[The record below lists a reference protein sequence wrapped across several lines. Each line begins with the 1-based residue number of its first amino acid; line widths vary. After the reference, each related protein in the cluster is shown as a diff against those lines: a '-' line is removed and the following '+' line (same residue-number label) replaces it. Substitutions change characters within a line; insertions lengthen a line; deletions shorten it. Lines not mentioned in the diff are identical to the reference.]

1 MPEMLEIE
9 VYRRAAER
17 VVGRRIAKV
26 HAPDAWYLKEGL
38 TAAVLKNAVE
48 GRTVAA
54 LRRHGKL
61 LLVDTE
67 SSGPTIG
74 LRFGMTGRLLIDGTA
89 GIEHLEY
96 SSLRENPDWDR
107 IVFSFA
113 GGGELRIR
121 DPRRLGGVLLD
132 PSEERLGPDA
142 LSLTPAQLRDLLAT
156 SRAPVKARLMDQS
169 VVAGIGNLLV
179 DEALWRAGIDP
190 ARESRTLTPND
201 LRRLHKHLQATL
213 VELGER
219 GGSHT
224 GDLQDER
231 RRDGVCPKDGTPL
244 LRRTVGGRTT
254 YSCPKHQL

>member
-244 LRRTVGGRTT
+244 LRHTVGGRTT

>member
-17 VVGRRIAKV
+17 VVGRRITQV
-26 HAPDAWYLKEGL
+26 HAPDGWYLKEGL
-38 TAAVLKNAVE
+38 TAPVLEKVVE
-48 GRTVAA
+48 GRTVTA
-54 LRRHGKL
+54 LRRRGKL
-61 LLVDTE
+61 LLVDTDE
-67 SSGPTIG
+67 DGPTIG
-74 LRFGMTGRLLIDGTA
+74 LRFGMTGRLLVDGRA

-96 SSLRENPDWDR
+96 SSLRDNPEWDR
-107 IVFSFA
+107 VVFAFE

-132 PSEERLGPDA
+132 PAEERLGPDA
-142 LSLTPAQLRDLLAT
+142 LSVTPAQLRDLLAT

-190 ARESRTLTPND
+190 AREPRTLTPNE
-201 LRRLHKHLQATL
+201 LRRLHKHLRATL

-231 RRDGVCPKDGTPL
+231 RRDGVCPRDGTPL

-254 YSCPKHQL
+254 YSCPKHQV